1 MGGIGKPVRRE
12 GAGRTSLPK
21 RRKRTPVVQNGKMGK
36 SHDFPLTDR
45 RKSGTI
51 NRTIKRLP
59 QLTDNVVH
67 HRGTDVYILFSPTV
81 WAPRTLYGVR
91 APFFHFC
98 AARAWKTRP
107 TRTA

>member
-67 HRGTDVYILFSPTV
+67 HRGTEVYILFSPTV
-81 WAPRTLYGVR
+81 WAQLSKVLA
-91 APFFHFC
+91 APFLFYQLQN
-98 AARAWKTRP
+98 RR
-107 TRTA
+107 